1 MVVWTKRKCIELQ
14 LRIWFEQILVPFSHH
29 CYWMTCWPGAE
40 DHCIQSLHVF
50 HPARPHNPG
59 HCIILTSILL
69 HTILN
74 SPAYYTQLVLQT
86 VFHPSS
92 ILHKLLVKYCI
103 LHTHSVYC
111 TACILHTITH
121 TTWLLCTHCITT
133 HPSAYMGLKPCSGSQ
148 ILMQNWEYDEYF
160 EF

>member
-1 MVVWTKRKCIELQ
+1 
-14 LRIWFEQILVPFSHH
+14 
-29 CYWMTCWPGAE
+29 MTCWPGAE

-69 HTILN
+69 HTIVN

-92 ILHKLLVKYCI
+92 ILHKSHVKYCI
-103 LHTHSVYC
+103 LHTYSVHC
-111 TACILHTITH
+111 THCILHTITH
-121 TTWLLCTHCITT
+121 TTFLLCTYCILHILLHTWDSNPPQGYRYWCKPEDMMSILYFRDFWST
-133 HPSAYMGLKPCSGSQ
+133 ACVCVWIYVYILWGNSAAIRFS
-148 ILMQNWEYDEYF
+148 W
-160 EF
+160 